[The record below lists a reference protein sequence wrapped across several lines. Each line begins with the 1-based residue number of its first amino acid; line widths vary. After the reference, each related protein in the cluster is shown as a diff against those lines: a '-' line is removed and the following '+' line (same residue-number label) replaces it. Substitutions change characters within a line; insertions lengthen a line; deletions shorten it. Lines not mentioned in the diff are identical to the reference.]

1 MVIQTGNVKTYRTN
15 ATLVLGL
22 AAACV
27 FLLVGVSGLIPA
39 NHAGPS
45 GMIIAG
51 ISVAFSI
58 WLAALIITNG
68 LTVTREYIVYR
79 NNFRKRTI
87 PWSSVRSFDI
97 GKSQSVVR
105 WPCLVINTDSG
116 QVRVDSIAGTR
127 SFVDRVA
134 CELRSFT
141 ASLVGSSWTVGTAVN
156 ARIFK

>member
-1 MVIQTGNVKTYRTN
+1 MTSRNMQTGDVKTYRTK
-15 ATLVLGL
+15 ATLVFGL

-27 FLLVGVSGLIPA
+27 FLLVGVGGLTPA
-39 NHAGPS
+39 NHAGLS

-58 WLAALIITNG
+58 WLAALVITNG
-68 LTVTREYIVYR
+68 LTVTPEYIVYR
-79 NNFRKRTI
+79 KNFRKRTI

-105 WPCLVINTDSG
+105 WPCLVINLDSG
-116 QVRVDSIAGTR
+116 RMRVDSIAGTR

-134 CELRSFT
+134 AELRSFQRDK
-141 ASLVGSSWTVGTAVN
+141 AVPGSTGDGDRA
-156 ARIFK
+156 

>member
-1 MVIQTGNVKTYRTN
+1 MKTYRTK
-15 ATLVLGL
+15 ATLVFGL

-27 FLLVGVSGLIPA
+27 FLLLGISGLNPA
-39 NHAGPS
+39 SHAGLS

-51 ISVAFSI
+51 ISAAFSI
-58 WLAALIITNG
+58 WLAALIITSG
-68 LTVTREYIVYR
+68 LTVTPEYIAYR
-79 NNFRKRTI
+79 KNFRKRTI

-116 QVRVDSIAGTR
+116 RVRVDNIAGTR

-134 CELRSFT
+134 GELRSFQRDQ
-141 ASLVGSSWTVGTAVN
+141 AVPGSTDDGGRA
-156 ARIFK
+156 